1 MKDLKN
7 NSISLHENIFH
18 ALKIMK
24 LNSSKCLVVI
34 DKNLKFIGTLSDGDI
49 RRAILKNISL
59 DNKVQKIYNKKSF
72 FLFESKLK
80 KSNIIEIFKNNKYE
94 IIPIIDKDKN
104 LLDII
109 HWSESIFDKSSKK
122 ISYKIDNQKIE
133 LFIMAGGKGI
143 RLKPITNFLPKS
155 LLPINGEPILSL
167 IIKKFSVL
175 GIRDVSVS
183 LNAKDKI
190 TKNYIKT
197 NFNKNIRIYSE
208 SKELG
213 TIGSLSLFKKNK
225 KTTNTIIISNC
236 DTLVTY
242 DLNKVL
248 KKHFDRDSDMTI
260 IAVKDQYSIPYG
272 VLQANNKN
280 YLTGI
285 IEKPNYDYIFSSGV
299 YILNIKLLKL
309 IKKNQNLDFNEF
321 ISKVLFNKYK
331 INIYNIPKDKWV
343 DIGNFTELNKL
354 LN

>member
-7 NSISLHENIFH
+7 NSIFLHENIFY

-24 LNSSKCLVVI
+24 SNSSKCLVVI
-34 DKNLKFIGTLSDGDI
+34 DKNFKFLGTLSDGDI
-49 RRAILKNISL
+49 RRAILKNTLL

-72 FLFESKLK
+72 FLFENELK
-80 KSNIIEIFKNNKYE
+80 KLNLVEIFKNNKYE

-104 LLDII
+104 ILDII
-109 HWSESIFDKSSKK
+109 HWSDSIFNDSTKK
-122 ISYKIDNQKIE
+122 IHYKIDKQKIE

-155 LLPINGEPILSL
+155 LLPINGEPILNI
-167 IIKKFSVL
+167 IIKKFSDI
-175 GIRDVSVS
+175 GIKDVSIS
-183 LNAKDKI
+183 LNTSDKI
-190 TKNYIKT
+190 TKNYIKS
-197 NFNKNIRIYSE
+197 NYYKKVNIYSE
-208 SKELG
+208 SKALG
-213 TIGSLSLFKKNK
+213 TIGALSLFKKSK
-225 KTTNTIIISNC
+225 KTTTTLIISNC

-248 KKHFDRDSDMTI
+248 KNHFDRESDMTI

-272 VLQANNKN
+272 VLQTDNKN

-285 IEKPNYDYIFSSGV
+285 IEKPNYDYIFSSGI

-321 ISKVLFNKYK
+321 TNSVLSKKFK
-331 INIYNIPKDKWV
+331 INIYNISKDKWI